1 MNTAIVYR
9 LELYNRYERISPES
23 RKERF
28 AGNGWYVAQV
38 VNGCRSMRQWDFKGD
53 EQAARDFLSK
63 MNREVATHSPRPPRG
78 SIPTC

>member
-1 MNTAIVYR
+1 MNTTIVYR

-38 VNGCRSMRQWDFKGD
+38 VNGNRSMRQWDFKGD
-53 EQAARDFLSK
+53 EQAARNFLSK
-63 MNREVATHSPRPPRG
+63 MNGGGGE
-78 SIPTC
+78 